1 MKISRY
7 FIGLTVV
14 LMALIGCKEQAAQE
28 PASDAAVVSSASAVS
43 LDSLEDRVSY
53 LMGYSLAKQVEES
66 GLDINDQVLIKAIED
81 VQNNAE
87 PMLNGPQLRQVN
99 SEFQRLIQ
107 ERQVSSTVNNNIKQG
122 EEYRQLNAKRDGVE
136 QTPLGVQ
143 YEVLVGP
150 KEGAK
155 KPTREDRVKVNYH
168 GTLIN
173 GKVFDS
179 SVDKEAP
186 VTFGVTEVIRGWTE
200 VLQLMSEGE
209 KWRVVIPGDL
219 AYPNGTRTI
228 PPASTLIFE
237 IELLEINPSE

>member
-28 PASDAAVVSSASAVS
+28 PTSDAAVVSAVS

-99 SEFQRLIQ
+99 SDFQRLIQ